1 MTDGGFRLSVDY
13 GTSHTV
19 AVLRWPDGRTR
30 PLLFDGSP
38 LLSSATCV
46 EDGGTILSGQD
57 ATDAARRRPQGF
69 EPYPKR
75 RIGEGTVWLGDRE
88 VSVTSLVAATLARV
102 ADEANRVAGPGG
114 PGSVLFTLPAT
125 WGPTRRALLVAAAVE
140 AGLPEPRLAAEPVAA
155 ASYLVGAGAL
165 DVPAGGH
172 VAVYD
177 LGAGTFDATVVRR
190 TATGGFTVLATD
202 GLPQTGG
209 LDLDAALVD
218 YVGRLLAERD
228 PVRWRRLTAPG
239 DDADRRAALA
249 LWDEARRA
257 KESLSRTSVG
267 YLHVPLFDESVPV
280 GREEFERLARVV
292 LDRTVEVTVAAV
304 RSAGPGVGPAT
315 VVLVG
320 GASRIPL
327 AATLLHRVLGVA
339 PVVTEQP
346 ELVVA
351 EGALAVSQ
359 DDILPTGPA
368 PAPPGLPVPPPP
380 GAPVPPP
387 SPPGL
392 SSTGSPL
399 AGVPSTG
406 VPSTGSPPTGS
417 HLLPVDP
424 VAPAPGPPVAVPG
437 PPAPA
442 AGAESPAGAPGRS
455 APPQRSGRMLLAGVL
470 ALAVLA
476 VLAIVVVLNPWDRP
490 GGGPADPTPSAQA
503 SPVFAEG
510 TTMRRLQAA
519 RQIAIGSRFDLPGT
533 GYREPDGTMTGFDV
547 EIGRLIAGEL
557 GIDPDR
563 VRWTDAPLTGR
574 EELIEQGRVDLVIAS
589 YTITETRAQRVAFAG
604 PYHLPGQQ
612 LLVRAGE
619 TAITGPES
627 LRTEG
632 YRICTVTG
640 TPHGRRLE
648 EHLGGRSLALTSLGG
663 YQECAE
669 ALAAGRVDAITG
681 DGPALVGLAAGS
693 SAGFRLVGRA
703 FDPQPYGIGL
713 RRGDEPFRAWL
724 TETLR
729 RIVADGRWR
738 AAWHRTLGRYDEQ
751 EPTVPEAR

>member
-1 MTDGGFRLSVDY
+1 MADGGFRLSVDY

-88 VSVTSLVAATLARV
+88 VSVTSLVAATMARV
-102 ADEANRVAGPGG
+102 ADEAHRVAGPGG
-114 PGSVLFTLPAT
+114 LGSVLFTVPAT

-228 PVRWRRLTAPG
+228 PVRWRRLTAPA

-320 GASRIPL
+320 GASRMPL

-351 EGALAVSQ
+351 EGALAVSP
-359 DDILPTGPA
+359 DDMLPTGPA
-368 PAPPGLPVPPPP
+368 PAPPGLPP
-380 GAPVPPP
+380 
-387 SPPGL
+387 
-392 SSTGSPL
+392 
-399 AGVPSTG
+399 
-406 VPSTGSPPTGS
+406 TGSPPTGS
-417 HLLPVDP
+417 PVPPVDP
-424 VAPAPGPPVAVPG
+424 VVPAPGPPAPVPG

-455 APPQRSGRMLLAGVL
+455 APPRRSGRILLAGVL

-476 VLAIVVVLNPWDRP
+476 VLAVAVVLRPWDRP
-490 GGGPADPTPSAQA
+490 GGGAADPAPSAQA
-503 SPVFAEG
+503 SPAFADG

-563 VRWTDAPLTGR
+563 VRWTEAPLTGR
-574 EELIEQGRVDLVIAS
+574 EELIEQGRVDLVIAT
-589 YTITETRAQRVAFAG
+589 YTITETRAERVAFAG

-669 ALAAGRVDAITG
+669 ALLSGRVDAITG
-681 DGPALVGLAAGS
+681 DGSALVGLAAGS
-693 SAGFRLVGRA
+693 DAGFRLVGRA
-703 FDPQPYGIGL
+703 FAPQPYGIGL

-738 AAWHRTLGRYDEQ
+738 AAWQRTLGRYDKQ